1 MHLLLIDDH
10 PLIHV
15 ALRALLA
22 DSIPPVQL
30 HSADGGAQARQLL
43 DSLQPAPDLVLLDL
57 QLGEGDADNDGFELL
72 DALRTAHPEVPIV
85 CMSGSDQMAE
95 VIRAIDQGAM
105 GFIPKHVAP
114 EEFKQA
120 LLVVVSGGIYVPPM
134 RMSQAPL
141 PPPPGPRLQEPP
153 PAPSLRPV
161 QLDQLP
167 ITPRQQEVLQC
178 LLQGKPNKLIASELG
193 ISADTVKDHVQA
205 IYRALGVNS
214 RTQAVLA
221 VGQMARG

>member
-1 MHLLLIDDH
+1 MHVLLIDDH

-22 DSIPPVQL
+22 DFQPPVQL
-30 HSADGGAQARQLL
+30 HSAESGAQARALL
-43 DSLQPAPDLVLLDL
+43 DRLQPAPDLLLLDL
-57 QLGEGDADNDGFELL
+57 QLGDAGDDGFALL
-72 DALRTAHPEVPIV
+72 DALRDAHPELPIV

-120 LLVVVSGGIYVPPM
+120 LMTVVAGGIYVPPM
-134 RMSQAPL
+134 RLTQAPL
-141 PPPPGPRLQEPP
+141 PAPPEPRAQGGEP
-153 PAPSLRPV
+153 PAPPARALS
-161 QLDQLP
+161 LDQLP
-167 ITPRQQEVLQC
+167 ITPRQQQVLQG
-178 LLQGKPNKLIASELG
+178 LLQGMPNKLIASELA
-193 ISADTVKDHVQA
+193 ISAETVKDHVQA

-221 VGQMARG
+221 VGQMVRG

>member
-1 MHLLLIDDH
+1 MHVLLIDDH

-22 DSIPPVQL
+22 DFNPPVQL
-30 HSADGGAQARQLL
+30 HSAESGAQARSLL
-43 DSLQPAPDLVLLDL
+43 AQLQPPPDLLLLDL
-57 QLGEGDADNDGFELL
+57 QLAEGGDDGFALL
-72 DALRTAHPEVPIV
+72 DALREAHPALPIV

-120 LLVVVSGGIYVPPM
+120 LMTVVGGGIYVPPM
-134 RMSQAPL
+134 RLTQAPL
-141 PPPPGPRLQEPP
+141 PAPPDARAAAEPVPP
-153 PAPSLRPV
+153 PAAPLR
-161 QLDQLP
+161 LDQLP
-167 ITPRQQEVLQC
+167 ITPRQQQVLQG
-178 LLQGKPNKLIASELG
+178 LLQGKPNKLIASELA
-193 ISADTVKDHVQA
+193 ISAETVKDHVQA

-221 VGQMARG
+221 VGQMRA

>member
-1 MHLLLIDDH
+1 MHVLLIDDH

-22 DSIPPVQL
+22 DFQPPVQL
-30 HSADGGAQARQLL
+30 HSAESGAQARALL
-43 DSLQPAPDLVLLDL
+43 ESLDPAPDLLLLDL
-57 QLGEGDADNDGFELL
+57 QLGEAGDDGFELL
-72 DALRTAHPEVPIV
+72 DALRDARPELPIV

-120 LLVVVSGGIYVPPM
+120 LMTVVAGGIYVPPM
-134 RMSQAPL
+134 RLSQAPL
-141 PPPPGPRLQEPP
+141 PAPPQPRGVEPP
-153 PAPSLRPV
+153 PPARPLN
-161 QLDQLP
+161 LDRLP
-167 ITPRQQEVLQC
+167 ITPRQQQVLQG
-178 LLQGKPNKLIASELG
+178 LLQGKPNKLIASELN
-193 ISADTVKDHVQA
+193 ISAETVKDHVQA

-221 VGQMARG
+221 VGQMPRAGG

>member
-1 MHLLLIDDH
+1 MHVLLIDDH

-22 DSIPPVQL
+22 DFHPPVQL
-30 HSADGGAQARQLL
+30 HSAESGAQARALL
-43 DSLQPAPDLVLLDL
+43 DRLQPAPGLLLLDL
-57 QLGEGDADNDGFELL
+57 QLGDAGDDGFQLL
-72 DALRTAHPEVPIV
+72 DALRETHPELPIV

-120 LLVVVSGGIYVPPM
+120 LMTVVAGGIYVPPM
-134 RMSQAPL
+134 RLTQAPL
-141 PPPPGPRLQEPP
+141 PAPPEPRGAVEPLP
-153 PAPSLRPV
+153 PSAVPLR
-161 QLDQLP
+161 LEQLP
-167 ITPRQQEVLQC
+167 ITPRQQQVLQG
-178 LLQGKPNKLIASELG
+178 LLQGKPNKLIASELA
-193 ISADTVKDHVQA
+193 ISAETVKDHVQA

-221 VGQMARG
+221 VGQMARS

>member
-22 DSIPPVQL
+22 DFDPPVQL
-30 HSADGGAQARQLL
+30 HSAETGAQAQALL
-43 DSLQPAPDLVLLDL
+43 ERPQPAIDLLLLDL
-57 QLGEGDADNDGFELL
+57 QLGDAGDDGFQLL
-72 DALRTAHPEVPIV
+72 DLLRETHPELPIV

-120 LLVVVSGGIYVPPM
+120 LLTVVAGGIYVPPM
-134 RMSQAPL
+134 RLTQAALPAPPEPRGQAGEL
-141 PPPPGPRLQEPP
+141 PAPPPRAL
-153 PAPSLRPV
+153 SLE
-161 QLDQLP
+161 QLP
-167 ITPRQQEVLQC
+167 ITPRQQQVLQG
-178 LLQGKPNKLIASELG
+178 LLQGKPNKLIASELS
-193 ISADTVKDHVQA
+193 ISLETVKDHVQA

-221 VGQMARG
+221 VGQMARS

>member
-1 MHLLLIDDH
+1 MHVLLIDDH

-22 DSIPPVQL
+22 DFNPPVQL
-30 HSADGGAQARQLL
+30 HSAESGAQARALL
-43 DSLQPAPDLVLLDL
+43 ERLQPAPDLLLLDL
-57 QLGEGDADNDGFELL
+57 QLGDAGDDGFQLL
-72 DALRTAHPEVPIV
+72 DALREAHPELPIV

-120 LLVVVSGGIYVPPM
+120 LMTVVAGGIYVPPM
-134 RMSQAPL
+134 RLTQAPL
-141 PPPPGPRLQEPP
+141 PAPPEPRGAAEALPP
-153 PAPSLRPV
+153 SALPLR
-161 QLDQLP
+161 LDQLP
-167 ITPRQQEVLQC
+167 ITPRQQQVLQG
-178 LLQGKPNKLIASELG
+178 LLQGKPNKLIASELA
-193 ISADTVKDHVQA
+193 ISAETVKDHVQA

-221 VGQMARG
+221 VGQMARS

>member
-1 MHLLLIDDH
+1 MHVLLIDDH

-22 DSIPPVQL
+22 DFHPPVQL
-30 HSADGGAQARQLL
+30 HSAESGAQARALL
-43 DSLQPAPDLVLLDL
+43 ERLQPAPDLLLLDL
-57 QLGEGDADNDGFELL
+57 QLGDAGDDGFQLL
-72 DALRTAHPEVPIV
+72 DALRETHPELPIV

-120 LLVVVSGGIYVPPM
+120 LMTVVAGGIYVPPM
-134 RMSQAPL
+134 RLTQTPLPAPPEPRGAVEPL
-141 PPPPGPRLQEPP
+141 PPSALPLRLE
-153 PAPSLRPV
+153 
-161 QLDQLP
+161 QLP
-167 ITPRQQEVLQC
+167 ITPRQQQVLQG
-178 LLQGKPNKLIASELG
+178 LLQGKPNKLIASELS
-193 ISADTVKDHVQA
+193 ISAETVKDHVQA

-221 VGQMARG
+221 VGQMARS

>member
-15 ALRALLA
+15 ALRALLT
-22 DSIPPVQL
+22 DFDPPVQL
-30 HSADGGAQARQLL
+30 HSAESGAQARALL
-43 DSLQPAPDLVLLDL
+43 ESLRPAPDLLLLDL
-57 QLGEGDADNDGFELL
+57 QLGDAGDDGFQLL
-72 DALRTAHPEVPIV
+72 DALRETHPELPIV

-120 LLVVVSGGIYVPPM
+120 LLTVVGGGIYVPPM
-134 RMSQAPL
+134 RLTQAPL
-141 PPPPGPRLQEPP
+141 PAPPEPRGQGGEPP
-153 PAPSLRPV
+153 SPPARALS
-161 QLDQLP
+161 LDQLP
-167 ITPRQQEVLQC
+167 ITPRQQQVLQG
-178 LLQGKPNKLIASELG
+178 LLQGKPNKLIASELS
-193 ISADTVKDHVQA
+193 ISLETVKDHVQA

>member
-1 MHLLLIDDH
+1 MHVLLIDDH

-22 DSIPPVQL
+22 DFQPPVQL
-30 HSADGGAQARQLL
+30 HSAESGAQARALL
-43 DSLQPAPDLVLLDL
+43 ESLDPAPDLLLLDL
-57 QLGEGDADNDGFELL
+57 QLGEAGDDGFELL
-72 DALRTAHPEVPIV
+72 DALRDARPELPIV

-120 LLVVVSGGIYVPPM
+120 LMTVVAGGIYVPPM
-134 RMSQAPL
+134 RLSQAPL
-141 PPPPGPRLQEPP
+141 PAPPQPRGVEPP
-153 PAPSLRPV
+153 PPARPLN
-161 QLDQLP
+161 LDRLP
-167 ITPRQQEVLQC
+167 ITPRQQQVLQG
-178 LLQGKPNKLIASELG
+178 LLQGKPNKLIASELN
-193 ISADTVKDHVQA
+193 ISAETVKDHVQA

-221 VGQMARG
+221 VGQMPRAAG